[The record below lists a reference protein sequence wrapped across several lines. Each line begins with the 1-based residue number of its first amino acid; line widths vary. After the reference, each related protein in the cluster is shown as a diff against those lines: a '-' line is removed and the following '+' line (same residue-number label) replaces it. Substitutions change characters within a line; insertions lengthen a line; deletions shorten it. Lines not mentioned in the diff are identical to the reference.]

1 MRQTAYDQ
9 PIITVA
15 PIPPT
20 EGGIFNGKI
29 TNDVYTKSGAPSNS
43 VGAIDGV
50 LKGAGFTKVFTE
62 DSRFYP
68 RFGKFTDSDVS
79 RIFRSDIL
87 ALSGTTRNTDSS
99 LDAIRQYKQ
108 TNPGGKV
115 IAGGFGPSFEPEKWL
130 SGGVD
135 IVVRGEGEKTAPLA
149 VKAIINGD
157 PLESIQG
164 ISYRKDGEI
173 KHNENRPLLI
183 EQELSE
189 APLPFYP
196 DYIKKKRNLHTVN
209 ESRGCYGN
217 CKFCCVTVAY
227 KHTYRM
233 KTPERIVAE
242 VRDSK
247 DREAIFFT
255 GDNLAPRPKRAA
267 SRQVAQKLIEE
278 KLIRRYLA
286 QIDASFAEDT
296 DLVKIWKKAG
306 LFAVFQG
313 KESINS
319 ESLKNVSK
327 PFTAEE
333 SIRSTEI
340 LRKLGLFVHD
350 MFVVGIDGDTPKTI
364 ENFKK
369 FLRKENKSNSGQLL
383 ILTPFAGTP
392 VGDEKAVFEFAKCES
407 NLFDAQHL
415 VSAPPQ
421 GFTCA
426 ELQETDLALHFD
438 LFSNRHLLRTLL
450 YDSRQLFFD
459 PVRAFRLY
467 ATDVFAHVYAR
478 KTIGS
483 MKKDPYYRKHLQN
496 LRQIDI
502 KKTEALNV

>member
-1 MRQTAYDQ
+1 MEYLQ
-9 PIITVA
+9 PVISVA
-15 PIPPT
+15 IIPPT

-50 LKGAGFTKVFTE
+50 LKAAGFTKVFTE

-68 RFGKFTDSDVS
+68 EYGKFTQSDIR
-79 RIFRSDIL
+79 RIFQSDIL

-99 LDAIRQYKQ
+99 LDAVRQYKQ
-108 TNPGGKV
+108 TNPVGKV

-130 SGGVD
+130 LSGVD
-135 IVVRGEGEKTAPLA
+135 VVVRGEGEKTAPLA
-149 VKAIINGD
+149 VKAIINGE
-157 PLESIQG
+157 PLEYIKG
-164 ISYRKDGEI
+164 ISYQINGEV
-173 KHNENRPLLI
+173 KHNENSPLLT

-189 APLPFYP
+189 APFPFYP
-196 DYIKKKRNLHTVN
+196 EYIKKKRNLHTVN

-247 DREAIFFT
+247 DGEAIFFT

-267 SRQVAQKLIEE
+267 SRQVAEKLIES

-286 QIDASFAEDT
+286 QIDASFAEDIE
-296 DLVKIWKKAG
+296 LVKLWKKAG

-319 ESLKNVSK
+319 ESLKNISK
-327 PFTAEE
+327 PFTADE
-333 SIRSTEI
+333 SIKSTEI
-340 LRKLGLFVHD
+340 LRKLGFFVHD

-364 ENFKK
+364 ENFKN
-369 FLRKENKSNSGQLL
+369 FLRKDNKSSSGQLL
-383 ILTPFAGTP
+383 ILTPFPGTP
-392 VGDEKAVFEFAKCES
+392 VGDEKSIFEFAQNES

-415 VSAPPQ
+415 VTAPPR
-421 GFTCA
+421 GFTCSG
-426 ELQETDLALHFD
+426 LQETDLDLHFD
-438 LFSNRHLLRTLL
+438 LFSNRHLSRTLF
-450 YDSRQLFFD
+450 YDSRQLFSD
-459 PVRAFRLY
+459 PVRAFRLF
-467 ATDVFAHVYAR
+467 ATDIFAHVYAR

-483 MKKDPYYRKHLQN
+483 MKNDPYYRKHLKN
-496 LRQIDI
+496 LRQVD
-502 KKTEALNV
+502 KKMTEERKISPG